1 MVYRAIIR
9 SLFDYGCE
17 AYDSAAAT
25 TKKAID
31 SVQYQALRICA
42 GMVIFC
48 PRLWERGHEIV
59 GVEAVEDA
67 VLAFFQEQSIKYTV
81 TDVPGMPGAKL
92 YQNED
97 GRIKIYRCN
106 LFELNRTILGDFD
119 AIYDRG
125 SLVAI
130 GPCDRIKYSELM
142 SSLLGK
148 GGRILLESY
157 LYDKE
162 QFKWKNHSPFSLT
175 EAEVKAL
182 YEPKAKVQLLH
193 TRDVLYDV
201 FREAGLEWM
210 SAIMLLLK
218 FD

>member
-1 MVYRAIIR
+1 MLSVYVDQLTDGKERCRIFIP
-9 SLFDYGCE
+9 LCGK
-17 AYDSAAAT
+17 T
-25 TKKAID
+25 ID
-31 SVQYQALRICA
+31 IVW
-42 GMVIFC
+42 
-48 PRLWERGHEIV
+48 LWERGHEIV

-67 VLAFFQEQSIKYTV
+67 VLAFFKEQSIEYTV
-81 TDVPGMPGAKL
+81 TDVPGMPDAKL

-106 LFELNRTILGDFD
+106 LFELNRTILGGFD

-125 SLVAI
+125 SIVAI

-182 YEPKAKVQLLH
+182 YGK
-193 TRDVLYDV
+193 
-201 FREAGLEWM
+201 
-210 SAIMLLLK
+210 
-218 FD
+218 